1 MCIQLTH
8 VQPAHLLTRMRTVVL
23 ANIIAGFS
31 TAWLLRLGLGADP
44 CSTMNSGIAAHLPIS
59 FGTWSL
65 ILNLLLLMIVFCTDR
80 RQLGFGTVSNMV
92 FVGYSADFFG
102 WLIDRSVPASFFDSW
117 EIKLAIGIPALAI
130 FILAA
135 GVYIAMDLGASPY
148 DAIPAIIAKCQSSM
162 SYRTV
167 RTLWDVTALA
177 IGVLAGA
184 SFGPVSVIC
193 AFTLGPVIAWVGKTV
208 RERFFQTG
216 GRRGGRAPAPAH
228 A

>member
-1 MCIQLTH
+1 
-8 VQPAHLLTRMRTVVL
+8 MRTVVL

-65 ILNLLLLMIVFCTDR
+65 IVNLLLLMVVVLCTDR

-102 WLIDRSVPASFFDSW
+102 WLIDRSVPAAFFDSW
-117 EIKLAIGIPALAI
+117 GTRLAIGIPTLAI

-135 GVYIAMDLGASPY
+135 GVYIAMDLGTSPY
-148 DAIPAIIAKCQSSM
+148 DAIPAIIARRQSSM

-216 GRRGGRAPAPAH
+216 GRRGGRTPVPAH

>member
-1 MCIQLTH
+1 
-8 VQPAHLLTRMRTVVL
+8 MRTVVL

-65 ILNLLLLMIVFCTDR
+65 IVNLLLLMVVVLCTDR

-102 WLIDRSVPASFFDSW
+102 WLIDRSVPAAFFDSW
-117 EIKLAIGIPALAI
+117 GTRLAIGIPALAI

-135 GVYIAMDLGASPY
+135 GVYIAMDLGTSPY
-148 DAIPAIIAKCQSSM
+148 DAIPAIIARRQSSM

-216 GRRGGRAPAPAH
+216 GRRGGRTPVPAH

>member
-31 TAWLLRLGLGADP
+31 TAWLLRLSLGADP
-44 CSTMNSGIAAHLPIS
+44 CSTMNAGIAAHLPIS

-65 ILNLLLLMIVFCTDR
+65 IMNLLLMVIVFRTDR
-80 RQLGFGTVSNMV
+80 RQLGFGTLSNMV
-92 FVGYSADFFG
+92 LVGYSADFFG
-102 WLIDRSVPASFFDSW
+102 WLIDRNVPAAVFDSW
-117 EIKLAIGIPALAI
+117 ETRLAIGVPVLAV

-135 GVYIAMDLGASPY
+135 GVYIAMDLGTSPY
-148 DAIPAIIAKCQSSM
+148 DAIPAIIAKRHSSI

-177 IGVLAGA
+177 VGVLAGA
-184 SFGPVSVIC
+184 SFGPVSVVC
-193 AFTLGPVIAWVGKTV
+193 AFALGPVIAWVGRVV
-208 RERFFQTG
+208 RERLYQTG